1 MRTLPFLLA
10 SISLLTGCATP
21 RVALGDA
28 ALAQRAAAQSRYW
41 AIQDAHQTAA
51 PAGEF
56 ELLSLTRPARTENGI
71 MREASTET
79 IRVPRHP

>member
-1 MRTLPFLLA
+1 MRTLPLLLA
-10 SISLLTGCATP
+10 SVSLLTGCATP
-21 RVALGDA
+21 RVAHGDVVG
-28 ALAQRAAAQSRYW
+28 AQRAAAQARYW
-41 AIQDAHQTAA
+41 AIQDAHQPAA

-56 ELLSLTRPARTENGI
+56 ELLPINRPARTENGI